1 LLSLE
6 MCPFYRTTN
15 TLETLARS
23 KCRNCFCWLHDGRF
37 ANQNVNFDFRRLAL
51 IKSHI
56 DKCRHAI
63 NRMTNFLSSR
73 SLWFPQ
79 HAEANF
85 MCRSVVLTKQH
96 IQQITTRQYSNPPNY
111 IRRSYFLDSY
121 KLLAHMTSHSCLRT
135 ALLSSVR
142 KKHTARSK
150 LSVPDGSYCLLI
162 SPKRD

>member
-1 LLSLE
+1 MLLAESTRLLSLE
-6 MCPFYRTTN
+6 MCPCYRTTN

-121 KLLAHMTSHSCLRT
+121 YYL
-135 ALLSSVR
+135 
-142 KKHTARSK
+142 HT
-150 LSVPDGSYCLLI
+150 
-162 SPKRD
+162 